1 MNNLYLL
8 GCDWGSSSF
17 RLKLFN
23 IAEQKVVGEIN
34 TKEGIVNTFKLWQVY
49 LKTETSPI
57 SREHFFR
64 QKLKNNLDILAE
76 QLSKDLNH
84 ISIMISGMAS
94 SSIGMFDVAYSNLP
108 YSLDGNNAVTVT
120 IAADNDFQND
130 IILISGVKSV
140 DDVMRG
146 EETQVLGMISL
157 LQQDNLCP
165 EKVILIFPGTHSK
178 HIYIHRD
185 KMTDFKTFMT
195 GELYDLLIHHSIL
208 SNSVSATKLGL
219 VSEDDFN
226 MFRKGIAASADSSVL
241 HNLFSVRTNELF
253 EVLDKH
259 QNSIYLSGLLI
270 GAELRCLLNEEKLPI
285 ILCSGSN
292 LHKFYKLGLDEL
304 GFMNRTTILSN
315 EIIDKAAIL
324 GQSLLRNAIFKNS
337 K

>member
-1 MNNLYLL
+1 MNSSFLL

-17 RLKLFN
+17 RLRLFN
-23 IAEQKVVGEIN
+23 IPDQKVEGEIN
-34 TKEGIVNTFKLWQVY
+34 TKEGVVNTFKMWQ
-49 LKTETSPI
+49 LHSKKEGNPI
-57 SREHFFR
+57 SREQFFR
-64 QKLKNNLDILAE
+64 QKLKNNVELLSK
-76 QLSKDLNH
+76 QLSKDLN
-84 ISIMISGMAS
+84 SFPIMISGMAS
-94 SSIGMFDVAYSNLP
+94 SSLGMLNVDYSNLP
-108 YSLDGNNAVTVT
+108 YSLDGSNAVTLT
-120 IAADNDFQND
+120 IPADNDFKNN
-130 IILISGVKSV
+130 IVLISGVKSV

-157 LQQDNLCP
+157 LKQDNLCP

-178 HIYIHRD
+178 HIYIHGD

-208 SNSVSATKLGL
+208 SNSVSTSKLGL

-226 MFRKGIAASADSSVL
+226 MFRKGIAASADSSIL
-241 HNLFSVRTNELF
+241 HNIFSVRTNDLL
-253 EVLDKH
+253 EVFDKH

-285 ILCSGSN
+285 ILCSSSN

-304 GFMNRTTILSN
+304 GFMSRTTILSN
-315 EIIDKAAIL
+315 EMTDKATIL
-324 GQSLLRNAIFKNS
+324 GQSLLRNVTFKNT

>member
-1 MNNLYLL
+1 MNNLFLL

-23 IAEQKVVGEIN
+23 IAEQKVVGELN
-34 TKEGIVNTFKLWQVY
+34 TKEGVVNTFKMWQVHS
-49 LKTETSPI
+49 KKEVNPI

-64 QKLKNNLDILAE
+64 QKLKNYVGLLAE
-76 QLSKDLNH
+76 QLSKELDH
-84 ISIMISGMAS
+84 IPIMISGMAS
-94 SSIGMFDVAYSNLP
+94 SSLGMLDVAYSDLP
-108 YSLDGNNAVTVT
+108 YSLDGSNTVT
-120 IAADNDFQND
+120 LTIPAHNDFKNN

-165 EKVILIFPGTHSK
+165 EKLILIFPGTHSK

-195 GELYDLLIHHSIL
+195 GELYDVLIHHSIL

-219 VSEDDFN
+219 ESEDDFN
-226 MFRKGIAASADSSVL
+226 MFRKGITASADSSVL
-241 HNLFSVRTNELF
+241 HNIFSVRTNELF

-259 QNSIYLSGLLI
+259 
-270 GAELRCLLNEEKLPI
+270 K
-285 ILCSGSN
+285 
-292 LHKFYKLGLDEL
+292 
-304 GFMNRTTILSN
+304 
-315 EIIDKAAIL
+315 
-324 GQSLLRNAIFKNS
+324 
-337 K
+337 